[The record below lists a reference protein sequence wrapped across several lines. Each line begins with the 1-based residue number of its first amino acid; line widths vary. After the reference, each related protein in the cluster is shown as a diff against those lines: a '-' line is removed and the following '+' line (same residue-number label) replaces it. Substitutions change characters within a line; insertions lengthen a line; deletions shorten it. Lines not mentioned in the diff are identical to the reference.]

1 MHRDLIDLIDAVLA
15 DGIVTTKE
23 RAVLHRKAAA
33 LGIDADEVDIFVD
46 ARMHTA
52 RPEAAGSCVVC
63 GASGSM
69 LDRVCTHCGHRIGE
83 PSAETGP
90 DIHASLRRIEE
101 HLAELKSIPLP
112 GSPAYGMQTQTHHL
126 QAQAA
131 FNPFARLMLA
141 GRNSSPAAGQA
152 TAGPPD
158 ARYEQCLAQIARL
171 RSRSKARTSASGDFR
186 RLTGTPQPPDG
197 LGRRRAHAAIH
208 PHRGA
213 RGVAGDLVHML
224 GNAPVQIVDALLQPP
239 PPRALHMHGPTGFSF
254 R

>member
-1 MHRDLIDLIDAVLA
+1 MHRDLIELIDAVLA
-15 DGIVTTKE
+15 DGVVTAKE

-33 LGIDADEVDIFVD
+33 LGVDADEVDIFVD
-46 ARMHTA
+46 ARLHLA
-52 RPEAAGSCVVC
+52 RPEAAESCAVC

-83 PSAETGP
+83 PSGESGP

-112 GSPAYGMQTQTHHL
+112 GSPAHGMQTQAHHL

-141 GRNSSPAAGQA
+141 GRTAGQA

-158 ARYEQCLAQIARL
+158 ARYEKSLAQIAKERRL
-171 RSRSKARTSASGDFR
+171 LSTYFGADPKLERVLQEIDVDVRSRQSAWDDAVRMQRYILIAVLGGLLAILFLCWVTLQFR
-186 RLTGTPQPPDG
+186 
-197 LGRRRAHAAIH
+197 
-208 PHRGA
+208 
-213 RGVAGDLVHML
+213 
-224 GNAPVQIVDALLQPP
+224 
-239 PPRALHMHGPTGFSF
+239 S
-254 R
+254 

>member
-1 MHRDLIDLIDAVLA
+1 MHRDLTELIDAVLA

-112 GSPAYGMQTQTHHL
+112 GSPAHGMQTQTHHL

-152 TAGPPD
+152 TAGQAKAGPPD
-158 ARYEQCLAQIARL
+158 ARYEQCLAQIAKERRL
-171 RSRSKARTSASGDFR
+171 LSTYFGADPKLERLLQEIDVDVRSRQTAWDDAVRMQRYILIAVLGGLLAILLLCWVTLQFR
-186 RLTGTPQPPDG
+186 
-197 LGRRRAHAAIH
+197 
-208 PHRGA
+208 
-213 RGVAGDLVHML
+213 
-224 GNAPVQIVDALLQPP
+224 
-239 PPRALHMHGPTGFSF
+239 S
-254 R
+254 

>member
-1 MHRDLIDLIDAVLA
+1 
-15 DGIVTTKE
+15 
-23 RAVLHRKAAA
+23 
-33 LGIDADEVDIFVD
+33 
-46 ARMHTA
+46 
-52 RPEAAGSCVVC
+52 VVC

-158 ARYEQCLAQIARL
+158 ARYEQCLAQIAKERRL
-171 RSRSKARTSASGDFR
+171 LSTYFGADPKLERLLQETSGD
-186 RLTGTPQPPDG
+186 
-197 LGRRRAHAAIH
+197 
-208 PHRGA
+208 
-213 RGVAGDLVHML
+213 
-224 GNAPVQIVDALLQPP
+224 
-239 PPRALHMHGPTGFSF
+239 
-254 R
+254 